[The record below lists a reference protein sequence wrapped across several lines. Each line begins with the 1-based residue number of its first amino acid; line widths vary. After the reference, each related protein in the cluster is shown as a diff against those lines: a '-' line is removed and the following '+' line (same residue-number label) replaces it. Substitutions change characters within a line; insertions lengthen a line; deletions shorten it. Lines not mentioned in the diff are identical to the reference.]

1 MKFTKTT
8 AKTALGAAGIAAISL
23 FGAASAS
30 AAPTIVE
37 GLGTPETLVDGAM
50 STDYTV
56 SGLQPANVTIPGYT
70 PAGQLWQADVH
81 VKANS
86 GVVTP
91 VVSNFNASAGE
102 QSYRVISAPAAPQGL
117 SPAPIAQGGTA
128 TGKIYFDVTGAPPTR
143 VAYNDGAQDVLVW
156 ESSAAGN
163 PAPNSIPGQ
172 TAPGQTMPGQTA
184 PGQTMPG
191 QTAPGQTM
199 PGQTAPGQTM
209 PGQTTPGQTNA
220 VPGADQE
227 PEVAPNS
234 PVHSS

>member
-1 MKFTKTT
+1 M
-8 AKTALGAAGIAAISL
+8 
-23 FGAASAS
+23 
-30 AAPTIVE
+30 
-37 GLGTPETLVDGAM
+37 
-50 STDYTV
+50 
-56 SGLQPANVTIPGYT
+56 
-70 PAGQLWQADVH
+70 H